1 MLLSGKFL
9 PAMNWILTENTA
21 QTTAL
26 SSEKKCFRRRITQ
39 WHHFNKLFV
48 KPGVFSV
55 ETTLWLCILLFFYII
70 QLELKTFADVYF
82 SGPLVLL
89 DEPFSP
95 HPLCLHRALVKPL
108 CQSKQLQVLA
118 HACLFVCL
126 SLKGCICCTF
136 QSPHTECFEFY
147 SHLKKLIREDFFS
160 QFKYKKLKKTR
171 HQDSVRSAWPTL
183 VWQHMQTTLSLDL
196 NLHLNL
202 CCTHLF
208 WGENM

>member
-1 MLLSGKFL
+1 MCTHTHTHAYTLPHGHMQSHPNTCTTKQQDFTGDTVWRHPHTHTHSLCLTDGTCQDAKTQPWGPASLKWLSARRESSEWANERLSDFSFMLLSGKFL

-39 WHHFNKLFV
+39 RHHFNKLFA

-118 HACLFVCL
+118 H
-126 SLKGCICCTF
+126 
-136 QSPHTECFEFY
+136 
-147 SHLKKLIREDFFS
+147 
-160 QFKYKKLKKTR
+160 
-171 HQDSVRSAWPTL
+171 
-183 VWQHMQTTLSLDL
+183 
-196 NLHLNL
+196 
-202 CCTHLF
+202 
-208 WGENM
+208 